1 MLKKAITRNL
11 WQWSEMKSCVIL
23 EKSFQLILEGEGDF
37 TTTGGS
43 ALEDCWNMQNKFF
56 SFYSLFSSISTFAD

>member
-11 WQWSEMKSCVIL
+11 WQWGEMKSCVIP
-23 EKSFQLILEGEGDF
+23 EKSSQLILEGEGDF

-43 ALEDCWNMQNKFF
+43 TLEACWNMENKFF
-56 SFYSLFSSISTFAD
+56 SFYSLFSSIST